1 MASFVK
7 SEAVLTITRTAF
19 YVKHNSAMLVLSSNN
34 GLDWLGRPKSKSAM
48 DKERKGKQPRNE
60 SHSALGNHLRALRA
74 ARALT
79 LREVEASSSVSNA
92 YISQLEQGKISSP
105 SPHILQKL
113 ANSYGVPCESLL
125 QRAGYMT
132 ERASG
137 PLELAPAAA
146 GSVSTSRRSRHAKS
160 TSVRRVPAS
169 LGEISA
175 EEEEELLRFLAFLR
189 SKQK

>member
-1 MASFVK
+1 M
-7 SEAVLTITRTAF
+7 LTISRTAC
-19 YVKHNSAMLVLSSNN
+19 YVKHHSAMLVLSSSN
-34 GLDWLGRPKSKSAM
+34 GLDWLRRPNSKSVM
-48 DKERKGKQPRNE
+48 DKERKGKEPRNE
-60 SHSALGNHLRALRA
+60 THSALGTHLRALRA

-125 QRAGYMT
+125 ERAGYMP

-146 GSVSTSRRSRHAKS
+146 GGVSTSGRSRDAKS
-160 TSVRRVPAS
+160 KTVRRVPAS
-169 LGEISA
+169 LGEITT